1 MFRLTEWIRTH
12 RSEFSAIVLALAI
25 LTFAILNPG
34 WWGDR
39 AFGVLIGVAILAII
53 APISIVVLESTTFD
67 AEKVLPWILV
77 IVPTVTALVLRWL
90 AGYRLVWPIQFKTPA
105 VPSPQSLFLILIA
118 FLMLMLVIVFVRAL
132 NRGEGVTIESNWG
145 GLGGGIGGF
154 QLSAPLIYL
163 LGIVFLL
170 AVSSALAWRIFPPP
184 ATQQTASTEPPQAQ
198 ANAKPG
204 ATGSPVADSSAV
216 TAPVT
221 PSPAIS
227 PSPGP

>member
-12 RSEFSAIVLALAI
+12 LNEFFAIILGLGI
-25 LTFAILNPG
+25 LTFALLNPG

-53 APISIVVLESTTFD
+53 FPFSILILDNTSFD
-67 AEKVLPWILV
+67 EGKILPWILV
-77 IVPTVTALVLRWL
+77 IVPTVTALVVRRI
-90 AGYRLVWPIQFKTPA
+90 AGYNLVWPIQFKTPA
-105 VPSPQSLFLILIA
+105 VPAPQSLFLILIA
-118 FLMLMLVIVFVRAL
+118 FLLLMLVVVFVRAL

-170 AVSSALAWRIFPPP
+170 AVASALAWRIFPEP
-184 ATQQTASTEPPQAQ
+184 ATQQTASTEPQQSP
-198 ANAKPG
+198 ANSKAG
-204 ATGSPVADSSAV
+204 ATAAQVPGSPAA
-216 TAPVT
+216 TPVT

-227 PSPGP
+227 PSPVP

>member
-1 MFRLTEWIRTH
+1 MFQLTEWIRTH
-12 RSEFSAIVLALAI
+12 LNEFFAIVLGLGI
-25 LTFAILNPG
+25 LTFALLNPG
-34 WWGDR
+34 WWGER

-53 APISIVVLESTTFD
+53 LPISIVILEKTLFD
-67 AEKVLPWILV
+67 EDKILPWILV
-77 IVPTVTALVLRWL
+77 IVPTATALILRRIS
-90 AGYRLVWPIQFKTPA
+90 GYNLVWPIQFKTPG

-118 FLMLMLVIVFVRAL
+118 FLVLMLVIIFVRAL

-170 AVSSALAWRIFPPP
+170 AVASALAWRIFPPP
-184 ATQQTASTEPPQAQ
+184 ATEQTESTEPQQSAT
-198 ANAKPG
+198 NTKPRG
-204 ATGSPVADSSAV
+204 TASPSAASPAATAS
-216 TAPVT
+216 VT

-227 PSPGP
+227 SSPGP